1 MDNLN
6 VDTIKNK
13 FINTKKQF
21 NYLLGLLLDND
32 LKTYTENYQIEKIF
46 QLDSSLDMLN
56 INIQTIINEIEMYE
70 NCGIGSNNIIDT
82 DNDDHNSIKNILNTV
97 IDNFNTSNNIMDS
110 ELNSEND
117 GDDENEECDNDENDG
132 DGDNDCDDENKEDDN
147 IDTQLINFF
156 STFTSSFE
164 NPKQIPKALLPYIFY
179 TYMKLDPESILN
191 KTPEQNETNQYL
203 YPDGIP
209 FTNDNT
215 SDFLSRQQT
224 NSNLINDIGRNNI
237 EVHENNIELNDKQK
251 YEKFL
256 IGPGVEDLD

>member
-70 NCGIGSNNIIDT
+70 NCGIGSNNIIDS
-82 DNDDHNSIKNILNTV
+82 DNDDHKSIKNILNTV

-110 ELNSEND
+110 ELNSENN
-117 GDDENEECDNDENDG
+117 GDDENEEYDNGKNDDENHNDEN
-132 DGDNDCDDENKEDDN
+132 EEDDN
-147 IDTQLINFF
+147 IDNQLINFF

-179 TYMKLDPESILN
+179 TYMKLDPDSILN
-191 KTPEQNETNQYL
+191 KTLEQQDSTQYL

-209 FTNDNT
+209 FTNNNT
-215 SDFLSRQQT
+215 SDFLSRQQI
-224 NSNLINDIGRNNI
+224 NSNLINDTGRNDI
-237 EVHENNIELNDKQK
+237 EVHKNNIELNDKQK